1 MRIGGEYAGP
11 AVIRGKALRVGV
23 TVHLVIEID
32 ELEID
37 GRWIDGYRTWVG
49 VITTADDHEA
59 DELTAA
65 QDLRIELPDGRYAA
79 CLVLD
84 EMRVVGL
91 GPPPFS

>member
-1 MRIGGEYAGP
+1 VRIGGEYAGP
-11 AVIRGKALRVGV
+11 AVLRGKALRVGV

-37 GRWIDGYRTWVG
+37 GRRIDGYRTWVG

-91 GPPPFS
+91 GPPPFT